1 MPELPEVETTCRGIR
16 PHLVGATVADWI
28 VRQPS
33 LRYPVAPQW
42 QLSVGHSVTAVE
54 RRAKYILIRFPV
66 GTGIVHLGMSGSMR
80 VLQPDVP
87 WRKHDHLAL
96 QLSTGVQLRYHDP
109 RRFGAWLWSGDH
121 PNQHPLLHSLGP
133 EPLGSDFT
141 AAHLKAACRHRKTTI
156 KQTIMD
162 SKVVV
167 GVGNIYASE
176 ALYLAGIRPTRAAG
190 MVSAA
195 RLAKLVDAIQ
205 TVLAKSISQGGTTLR
220 DFLHQDGSA
229 GYFRQQLNVYE
240 RNGQPCPACQ
250 SPVRRIVLGQRS
262 TFYCPKC
269 QR

>member
-16 PHLVGATVADWI
+16 PHLVDAMVSDWI

-33 LRYPVAPQW
+33 LRYPVAAEW
-42 QLSVGHSVTAVE
+42 RSAVGQTVVAVE
-54 RRAKYILIRFPV
+54 RRAKYILIRFRH

-80 VLQPDVP
+80 VLKPDVP

-96 QLSTGVQLRYHDP
+96 LLSTGLQLRYHDP
-109 RRFGAWLWSGDH
+109 RRFGAWLWTFDS
-121 PNQHPLLHSLGP
+121 PAAHPLLCNLGP
-133 EPLGSDFT
+133 EPLGPDFT
-141 AAHLKAACRHRKTTI
+141 AASLQAACHQRKATI

-162 SKVVV
+162 ARVVV

-176 ALYLAGIRPTRAAG
+176 ALFLAGIRPTRAAG
-190 MVSAA
+190 RVAKS
-195 RLAKLVDAIQ
+195 RLALLVESIRS
-205 TVLAKSISQGGTTLR
+205 VLTHSITQGGTTLR

-240 RNGQPCPACQ
+240 RHCQPCPSCQ
-250 SPVRRIVLGQRS
+250 SPIRRIILGQRS